1 MDGPPFEYA
10 EFEEGRHVNYW
21 RLNPALQTAARR
33 VYPDEEFEWA
43 TERLDEFGEVVGL
56 TIADNADVIDEHG
69 PELRTYDK
77 HGDLLNE
84 VRYHPKQFEN
94 EELIYERGILA
105 DAFEAPPGRDEP
117 LGLIHTLTMQLLL
130 SYVDTGLVCSQ
141 SMTVGAALVLRNHDH
156 GNHYGEY
163 FEGLTA
169 REYEEVIE
177 GGMFLTEEQGGS
189 DVGATETVANPVG
202 IPRDATGAAG
212 GEATGE
218 DVEEG
223 TANGEGKTASG
234 DEDGRAVHGDGGEV
248 GADDPIEARTYEL
261 TGDKWFCSNIDAQG
275 TLALARRPEAPEGTA
290 GLSLFLVPHELPN
303 GELNQQR
310 YRRLKDKLGTESVP
324 TGEVEFDG
332 TIGYLV
338 GEPERGFK
346 YMTTMLNWERITN
359 SVGAVGIIG
368 RLLLESKIHAA
379 NREAF
384 GQPIAEFPLL
394 QRDLVEMAV
403 THEATLAFAMEA
415 ARWFDRYERDHEDD
429 RAFRLMRLLVPV
441 SKHVTT
447 RAAVDTASYAM
458 EIQGGNGY
466 VREFVTHRLYR
477 DVQALPIWEGTANI
491 LSLDVLR
498 AMETERA
505 HEELLPLVEG
515 YLDDVDHPILE
526 AQVATVREEFRALK
540 EALVTLATGDDDYA
554 QHEAKEVTE
563 YVYDV
568 LTAALL
574 LSRAQRSLAERG
586 DAREAV
592 VARLFVR
599 KTFSEPHARGIT
611 TGEAIPMA
619 YFDAIVRYDSVD
631 PDRLAA

>member
-1 MDGPPFEYA
+1 MGGPPFEYG
-10 EFEEGRHVNYW
+10 EYEEGRNVNYW
-21 RLNPALQTAARR
+21 RLNPALQAAVRR

-43 TERLDEFGEVVGL
+43 NERLEEFGGVVGH
-56 TIADNADVIDEHG
+56 TIADNADLIDEHG

-105 DAFEAPPGRDEP
+105 DAFEPPPGRDEP
-117 LGLIHTLTMQLLL
+117 LGLLHTLTMQLLL
-130 SYVDTGLVCSQ
+130 SYADTGLVCSQ
-141 SMTVGAALVLRNHDH
+141 SMTVGAALVLRNHDY
-156 GNHYGEY
+156 GNHYEEY
-163 FEGLTA
+163 FEELTA
-169 REYEEVIE
+169 REYDEVIE

-189 DVGATETVANPVG
+189 DVGATETVAEPVG
-202 IPRDATGAAG
+202 VPREGGGSETDDVDGIETDDA
-212 GEATGE
+212 GETKT
-218 DVEEG
+218 DD
-223 TANGEGKTASG
+223 ANN
-234 DEDGRAVHGDGGEV
+234 
-248 GADDPIEARTYEL
+248 PIEARTYEL
-261 TGDKWFCSNIDAQG
+261 TGEKWFCSNIDAQG
-275 TLALARRPEAPEGTA
+275 TFALARRPNAPEGTK
-290 GLSLFLVPHELPN
+290 GLSLFLVPHELPD
-303 GELNQQR
+303 GELNPQL

-332 TIGYLV
+332 TTGYLV

-346 YMTTMLNWERITN
+346 YMTTMLNWERVTN

-384 GQPIAEFPLL
+384 GQPIGEFPLL

-403 THEATLAFAMEA
+403 THEAALSFAMEA
-415 ARWFDRYERDHEDD
+415 ARWFDRYERDHGDH

-498 AMETERA
+498 AMEKERA
-505 HEELLPLVEG
+505 HEELIPLVER
-515 YLDDVDHPILE
+515 YLDDVDHPLLVD
-526 AQVATVREEFRALK
+526 QVATVRGEFRALQ
-540 EALVTLATGDDDYA
+540 EALVALATADGDYA

-568 LTAALL
+568 VTATLL
-574 LSRAQRSLAERG
+574 LSRAQRSLAERE
-586 DAREAV
+586 DARGAV
-592 VARLFVR
+592 VARLFIEE
-599 KTFSEPHARGIT
+599 TFSESDARGVT
-611 TGEAIPMA
+611 TGEALPMQ
-619 YFDAIVRYDSVD
+619 YFDAVVRYDSVD
-631 PDRLAA
+631 PDRLAESSSG

>member
-21 RLNPALQTAARR
+21 RLNPALQAAARR

-43 TERLDEFGEVVGL
+43 SERLDEFGEVVGH

-117 LGLIHTLTMQLLL
+117 LGLVHTLTMQLLL
-130 SYVDTGLVCSQ
+130 SYADTGLVCSQ

-156 GNHYGEY
+156 GNHYEEY

-169 REYEEVIE
+169 RKYDEVIE

-189 DVGATETVANPVG
+189 DVGANETVAEPVG
-202 IPRDATGAAG
+202 VPRDGTASATSDASGP
-212 GEATGE
+212 
-218 DVEEG
+218 DREG
-223 TANGEGKTASG
+223 TAA
-234 DEDGRAVHGDGGEV
+234 GDGGEL
-248 GADDPIEARTYEL
+248 DPENSFEARTYEL
-261 TGDKWFCSNIDAQG
+261 TGEKWFCSNIDAQG

-415 ARWFDRYERDHEDD
+415 ARWYDRYERDHEND

-441 SKHVTT
+441 SKHVIT

-515 YLDDVDHPILE
+515 YLDDVDHPLLE
-526 AQVATVREEFRALK
+526 AQVATVREEFRALQ
-540 EALVTLATGDDDYA
+540 EALVALAAGDDDYA

-631 PDRLAA
+631 PDRLAS

>member
-10 EFEEGRHVNYW
+10 DYEEGRNVNYW
-21 RLNPALQTAARR
+21 RLNPALQAEVRR

-43 TERLDEFGEVVGL
+43 TERLDEFGEVVGHR
-56 TIADNADVIDEHG
+56 IADNADVVDEHG

-105 DAFEAPPGRDEP
+105 DAFEPPPGRDEP
-117 LGLIHTLTMQLLL
+117 LGLLHTLSMQLLL
-130 SYVDTGLVCSQ
+130 SYADTGLVCSQ
-141 SMTVGAALVLRNHDH
+141 SMTVGAALVLRNHDR
-156 GNHYGEY
+156 GNHYEEY

-169 REYEEVIE
+169 REYDEVIE

-189 DVGATETVANPVG
+189 DVGATETVAEPVG
-202 IPRDATGAAG
+202 VPRDGTASATG
-212 GEATGE
+212 
-218 DVEEG
+218 D
-223 TANGEGKTASG
+223 ASG
-234 DEDGRAVHGDGGEV
+234 RDREETAAGDGGEL
-248 GADDPIEARTYEL
+248 DPEDPVEARTYEL
-261 TGDKWFCSNIDAQG
+261 TGEKWFCSNIDAQG
-275 TLALARRPEAPEGTA
+275 TLALARRPGAPEGTK
-290 GLSLFLVPHELPN
+290 GLSLFLVPHELPG
-303 GELNQQR
+303 GELNPQI

-332 TIGYLV
+332 TTGHLV

-346 YMTTMLNWERITN
+346 YMTTMLNWERVTN

-403 THEATLAFAMEA
+403 THEATLSFAMEA

-515 YLDDVDHPILE
+515 YLDDVDHPLLE
-526 AQVATVREEFRALK
+526 QQLQTVRGEFRELQ
-540 EALVTLATGDDDYA
+540 EALVALATGDDGYA
-554 QHEAKEVTE
+554 QHEAKVVTE

-568 LTAALL
+568 VTAALL
-574 LSRAQRSLAERG
+574 LSRAQRSLTERE

-592 VARLFVR
+592 LARLFVEE
-599 KTFSEPHARGIT
+599 TFSEPQARGVT
-611 TGEAIPMA
+611 TGEALPLE
-619 YFDAIVRYDSVD
+619 YFDAVVRYDRVD
-631 PDRLAA
+631 PDRLAGSSSS

>member
-10 EFEEGRHVNYW
+10 DYEEGRNVNYW
-21 RLNPALQTAARR
+21 RLNPALQAAARR

-43 TERLDEFGEVVGL
+43 NERLEEFGGVVGH
-56 TIADNADVIDEHG
+56 TIADNADLIDEHG

-105 DAFEAPPGRDEP
+105 DAFEPPPGRDEP
-117 LGLIHTLTMQLLL
+117 LGLLHTLTMQLLL
-130 SYVDTGLVCSQ
+130 SYADTGLVCSQ

-156 GNHYGEY
+156 GNHYEEY
-163 FEGLTA
+163 FEELTA
-169 REYEEVIE
+169 REYDEVIE

-189 DVGATETVANPVG
+189 DVGATETVAEPVG
-202 IPRDATGAAG
+202 VPR
-212 GEATGE
+212 E
-218 DVEEG
+218 
-223 TANGEGKTASG
+223 GEGSETDDA
-234 DEDGRAVHGDGGEV
+234 DGIET
-248 GADDPIEARTYEL
+248 DDSIEARTYEL
-261 TGDKWFCSNIDAQG
+261 TGEKWFCSNIDAQG
-275 TLALARRPEAPEGTA
+275 TLALARRPGAPEGTK
-290 GLSLFLVPHELPN
+290 GLSLFLVPHELPG
-303 GELNQQR
+303 GELNPQI

-332 TIGYLV
+332 TVGYLV

-346 YMTTMLNWERITN
+346 YMTTMLNWERVTN

-384 GQPIAEFPLL
+384 GQPIGEFPLL

-403 THEATLAFAMEA
+403 THEAALSFAMEA
-415 ARWFDRYERDHEDD
+415 ARWFDRYERDHGDD

-498 AMETERA
+498 AMEKERA

-515 YLDDVDHPILE
+515 YLDDVDHPLLAE
-526 AQVATVREEFRALK
+526 QVKAVRGEFRELQ
-540 EALVTLATGDDDYA
+540 EALVALATADGDYA

-568 LTAALL
+568 VSATLL
-574 LSRAQRSLAERG
+574 LSRAQRSLAERE
-586 DAREAV
+586 DARGAV
-592 VARLFVR
+592 VARLFIEE
-599 KTFSEPHARGIT
+599 TFSESDARGVT
-611 TGEAIPMA
+611 TGEALPMQ
-619 YFDAIVRYDSVD
+619 YFDAVVRYDSVD
-631 PDRLAA
+631 PDRLVESSFG